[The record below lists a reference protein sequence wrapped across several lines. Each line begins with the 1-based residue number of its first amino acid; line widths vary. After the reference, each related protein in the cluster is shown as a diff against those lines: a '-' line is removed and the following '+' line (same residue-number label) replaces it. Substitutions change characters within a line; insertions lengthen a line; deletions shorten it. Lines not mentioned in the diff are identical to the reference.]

1 MKFYVYQF
9 AVEDHLTLGNFTD
22 RAVEREWFNASRGN
36 VSWETFQEKFKCV
49 CAIEANDLDEV
60 FHIGNV
66 GPEEKIERFG
76 DMTSVSVGNIIQA
89 NGRYMI
95 VKPFGF
101 EEITNK
107 IAA

>member
-9 AVEDHLTLGNFTD
+9 AVQDHLTLGNFTD
-22 RAVEREWFNASRGN
+22 QSVEREYFETLRGN
-36 VSWETFQEKFKCV
+36 VSWETFQERFHLV
-49 CAIEANDLDEV
+49 GNIEASDLDEA
-60 FHIGNV
+60 FQIGNI
-66 GPEEKIERFG
+66 GPEEKIERYG
-76 DMTSVSVGNIIQA
+76 KMTSVSVGNIIQA

>member
-1 MKFYVYQF
+1 MKFYVFQF

-22 RAVEREWFNASRGN
+22 KSVELEYFKTLRGD
-36 VSWETFQEKFKCV
+36 VSWETFQDKFKCV
-49 CAIEANDLDEV
+49 CSIEADDLDGV

-76 DMTSVSVGNIIQA
+76 KMTSVSVGNIIQA